1 MVLRLVHELLLG
13 EGSTFV
19 MRRSKILRR
28 ETSLGGEIPPA
39 MKFSVKEEPAQPAT
53 QAETSQDT
61 AAGDQKTTKENNS
74 SESSSE
80 SEDDNL

>member
-28 ETSLGGEIPPA
+28 ETSLGGEIPPD
-39 MKFSVKEEPAQPAT
+39 MKFSVKE
-53 QAETSQDT
+53 DT